1 MAKNEILMVNI
12 GSTSEGGRVVSVKA
26 DLYVFSHS
34 SSSLSSHRIE
44 LISSILANTG
54 PRFCST
60 LLPLLNWER
69 RLRCLEGLINIGD

>member
-1 MAKNEILMVNI
+1 VSFPSRLICTSFLILLLH
-12 GSTSEGGRVVSVKA
+12 R
-26 DLYVFSHS
+26 S
-34 SSSLSSHRIE
+34 SQLIE

-54 PRFCST
+54 RRSCST